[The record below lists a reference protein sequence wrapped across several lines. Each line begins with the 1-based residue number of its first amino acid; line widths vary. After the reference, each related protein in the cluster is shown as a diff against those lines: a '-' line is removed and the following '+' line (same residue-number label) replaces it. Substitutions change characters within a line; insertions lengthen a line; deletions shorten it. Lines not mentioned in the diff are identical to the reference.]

1 MTTRRQGFIKGGKY
15 YVLCHDHYE
24 EVSEPV
30 YRVIMDE
37 VWREEKRQQRSW
49 RCRNGQGI
57 RCNGDCE
64 SCELYRLGEGP
75 TGSTVSLDQL
85 KEESDYEPQGSAG
98 FENEVVLKITLGTLV
113 EELSK
118 TIPDAARIVEML
130 MNDDLEKDVA
140 KELGIAKTTLNYRKN
155 KVITFLR
162 EYLKDY
168 R

>member
-1 MTTRRQGFIKGGKY
+1 MTKDGFKKDGKF
-15 YVLCHDHYE
+15 YVYCNDHYE

-30 YRVIMDE
+30 YRIIMDE

-118 TIPDAARIVEML
+118 TIPDAARIVKML
-130 MNDDLEKDVA
+130 EYDELEKDVA
-140 KELGIAKTTLNYRKN
+140 AELGIAKATLNYRKK
-155 KVITFLR
+155 KVLTFLR
-162 EYLKDY
+162 EHLNDY
-168 R
+168 K